1 MSVSR
6 FAHDW
11 PTVIT
16 LSDEDDDDSGGGGQP
31 DKAELQNQ
39 LRTLSA
45 KLEDLTTCNDLITKH
60 GAALQVN
67 DYEFFFFFFW
77 KLTFITNKKV
87 FLREL
92 KRHTARR
99 VASACSVSW
108 LGGGGLVLVPHPVPI
123 WGVPPPPI
131 LTC

>member
-1 MSVSR
+1 MSR

-11 PTVIT
+11 LTVIA

-67 DYEFFFFFFW
+67 NMESIPFKTYS
-77 KLTFITNKKV
+77 NY
-87 FLREL
+87 
-92 KRHTARR
+92 
-99 VASACSVSW
+99 
-108 LGGGGLVLVPHPVPI
+108 
-123 WGVPPPPI
+123 
-131 LTC
+131 